1 MPHTP
6 NHNTNLVTQ
15 EGQFINRRTGL
26 PVPAGTLYHI
36 HPDKGP
42 MEGGVHNPNIT
53 GGTAG
58 HDFFDVMN
66 QMTTNGRNN
75 MSYRRRGTARRTPS
89 RGVAKRRTPSRG
101 VARKRTPSR
110 GVARRR
116 GAAAHTPGHNNG
128 CGPGMMMS
136 GAGQC
141 VPVGSARRGSRRAS
155 KTRGAAYHTPEH
167 TQQMMN
173 QNRMMNNGGYR
184 RGGASRVSSL
194 RGRRGAAQQYNPSQ
208 EANFINAAG
217 VPYYCPPGYSYGSGF
232 CVEKSPLDSQFSS

>member
-1 MPHTP
+1 MPGH
-6 NHNTNLVTQ
+6 HNTQTTNLIAH

-26 PVPAGTLYHI
+26 PVPAGTLYHM
-36 HPDKGP
+36 HPEKGP

-58 HDFFDVMN
+58 HDFFDVVN
-66 QMTTNGRNN
+66 QTTLNGRNN

-89 RGVAKRRTPSRG
+89 RGVA
-101 VARKRTPSR
+101 RKR
-110 GVARRR
+110 GARY
-116 GAAAHTPGHNNG
+116 GHTNG
-128 CGPGMMMS
+128 CPPGMMMG

-141 VPVGSARRGSRRAS
+141 VPAGSARRGSRRAS
-155 KTRGAAYHTPEH
+155 RTRGAAYHTPEH

-173 QNRMMNNGGYR
+173 QNRMMNTGGYR

-208 EANFINAAG
+208 EANFVNAAG

-232 CVEKSPLDSQFSS
+232 CIEKSPLDSQFPS